1 MAFLFLQHGDA
12 MKYASFASSPPVKSS
27 LVGIVDVF
35 FDRYRWLIVEDCE
48 RHDTDPRHIHH
59 LFRGILG
66 MWLRLRPF
74 RAPWAWLGI
83 LSMRYSFL
91 VVAWQM
97 ISLESACCAFC
108 RPTLSLHRS
117 MCCRFRNACPY
128 HMLCVGM
135 PCLRPASTLPA
146 QVGTLITGCRVDCS
160 NSLNS
165 S

>member
-1 MAFLFLQHGDA
+1 

-117 MCCRFRNACPY
+117 MCCRFRNAHTICCAWECHSCQY
-128 HMLCVGM
+128 LACTSGYADYR
-135 PCLRPASTLPA
+135 LQSRLQQQLEFLLTLMA
-146 QVGTLITGCRVDCS
+146 
-160 NSLNS
+160 
-165 S
+165 